1 MSVESLFTPVT
12 LGAIPLR
19 NRIVMAP
26 MTRARAGLERVP
38 NQIMAEHYAQRAGAG
53 LIISEASQV
62 SLQGTGS
69 VFTPGIHTPEQVAG
83 WRRVTD
89 AVHARGGA
97 IALQLWHVGRVSHA
111 SMQEDGAAPVSASAV
126 RGNVNTFTLEG
137 FVPTTPPRALD
148 LEEIPGVIDQFRR
161 GARNAMEA
169 GFDGVEIHG
178 ANGYLVDQF
187 LRDGVNQRGDV
198 YGGSVKNRCRFLLEV
213 TDAVCETVGSDRTAV
228 RLSPFTVTWD
238 CVDSDPASLFLHAV
252 RELDRRKLAFVEIVE
267 RMSAPV
273 AVSDGGDR
281 AGADFTPEDIQ
292 AAYGG
297 SLIVNGSYDRQRAVL
312 AVEGGH
318 AQCVSF
324 ARPYIANPDLAERF
338 AAGAELNPDASLL
351 TYYGGGVEGY
361 TDFPPMKG

>member
-1 MSVESLFTPVT
+1 MNVEPLFTPVT

-26 MTRARAGLERVP
+26 MTRARAGLERIP
-38 NQIMAEHYAQRAGAG
+38 NEIMAEHYAQRAGAG
-53 LIISEASQV
+53 LIITEASQV
-62 SLQGTGS
+62 SVQGTGS
-69 VFTPGIHTPEQVAG
+69 AFTPGIHTPEQVAG
-83 WRRVTD
+83 WRSVTD
-89 AVHARGGA
+89 AVHERGGV

-111 SMQEDGAAPVSASAV
+111 SMQEDGAAPVSPSAV
-126 RGNVNTFTLEG
+126 RGKVSTFTLEG

-148 LEEIPGVIDQFRR
+148 LEEIPGVVDQFHR

-187 LRDGVNQRGDV
+187 LRDGVNQRGDA
-198 YGGSVKNRCRFLLEV
+198 YGGSVENRCRFLLEV
-213 TDAVCETVGSDRTAV
+213 TDAVCDAVGSDRTAV

-238 CVDSDPASLFLHAV
+238 CTDSDPAPLFLHAV
-252 RELDRRKLAFVEIVE
+252 RELERRDLAFVEIVE
-267 RMSAPV
+267 RMSTPV

-281 AGADFTPEDIQ
+281 AGADFTPEHIRE
-292 AAYGG
+292 ACRGN
-297 SLIVNGSYDRQRAVL
+297 LVVNGSYDRERALRAVKS
-312 AVEGGH
+312 GH

-338 AAGAELNPDASLL
+338 ASGAELNPDANLL
-351 TYYGGGVEGY
+351 TYYGGGAEGY
-361 TDFPPMKG
+361 TDFPALEG